1 MLQSDRFASI
11 WTSVIIFFIVIFSN
25 FTFSLKERD
34 MMFFCHCYKYITTEN
49 FLRIM
54 SDEIVLCL
62 PRKMFNT
69 YFFLQYLILHY
80 VNLKI
85 REPNKCKS
93 ICMLSYFCYYGLFFF
108 YFFNAAINLF
118 MLLSIYVC
126 YYNNLYAIK
135 TPNS

>member
-1 MLQSDRFASI
+1 
-11 WTSVIIFFIVIFSN
+11 
-25 FTFSLKERD
+25 

-93 ICMLSYFCYYGLFFF
+93 ICMLLIWVVFFLIF
-108 YFFNAAINLF
+108 L
-118 MLLSIYVC
+118 MLLSIFSCC
-126 YYNNLYAIK
+126 YQYMFAITTTCMLSRPQIRNDKSMIFLNILNLQHQIELFNLLNGNIK
-135 TPNS
+135 NS